1 MYNVMRG
8 SKLENNMDS
17 KNKIIIF
24 GHKDSNKNYSF
35 CGNYKFCIQ
44 ERSYQWILYTV
55 ELFLKYLYN
64 ITECYLWSSIL
75 FFLHLLSWAELSS
88 VYQTVPR

>member
-1 MYNVMRG
+1 MKKCASDLLRSLNYIKFVQTGMYNVMRG

-44 ERSYQWILYTV
+44 ERSYQ
-55 ELFLKYLYN
+55 
-64 ITECYLWSSIL
+64 
-75 FFLHLLSWAELSS
+75 
-88 VYQTVPR
+88 